1 MSGLLEWCNN
11 TSKNTKSMFKNKNTF
26 IITYEKEFK
35 ELITIWIKIADAA
48 LTSSMRSWALAMAT
62 GNDCVCIYN
71 RLRI

>member
-1 MSGLLEWCNN
+1 
-11 TSKNTKSMFKNKNTF
+11 MFKNKNTF

-62 GNDCVCIYN
+62 GILKPYLLIPTHQPLPINPYP
-71 RLRI
+71 LTPTH